1 MSLVALALPTASEKQ
16 VLLDMSALDYSLLFI
31 YFAFVLAIGAAVRR
45 SVKSSSDFLQAGRA
59 LPAWI
64 AGLAFIAANLG
75 ATEILGF
82 AANGAQ
88 YGWASVHYYWIGA
101 IPAMVFLGIVMMPF
115 YYGSKVR
122 SVPEYLKARYNNQTH
137 LVNAASF
144 ALSAVLIAGV
154 NLYSLAIVL
163 RALLGWSLPLA
174 IFVAAIFV
182 LMYILVGGLTG
193 AVYNEVL
200 QFFVILAGLIPLTV
214 VAVAVV
220 GGPQEM
226 MERLSHY
233 PEYWTHPWSGTAI
246 SPETAE
252 PNPIGNWVGI
262 VLGQAFILSFGYW
275 TTNFAEV
282 QRAMSARNL
291 NSARRAPIIGAFP
304 KIFIP
309 FIVLVPGIV
318 AALIIPGLGTEEAL
332 AENPNLT
339 YTNAIPILM
348 GELLPT
354 GVLGVAVTGLVA
366 AFMAG
371 MAANVSSFN
380 TVMTYDI
387 VQGYIAKNKPDS
399 FYLNFGRIITIVGV
413 FIGIATAF
421 IAAQYNN
428 INEYLQT
435 LFSFFQAPVFVT
447 FILGMFWRRTS
458 AQGGFWGLIS
468 GTAAAGFVWIYSL
481 VEPRLLPQLVRAGH
495 VDGHRRRRG
504 RPVGHRHRHQVHRP
518 QAGVR
523 AGRAR
528 EGPGDPRCLRRR
540 RGCLVPIPRVPGHL
554 RHCSGNVDVRPVPLL
569 LTVPS
574 RRPRCHPPASRPDC
588 WTCGSS
594 SR

>member
-1 MSLVALALPTASEKQ
+1 
-16 VLLDMSALDYSLLFI
+16 
-31 YFAFVLAIGAAVRR
+31 
-45 SVKSSSDFLQAGRA
+45 
-59 LPAWI
+59 
-64 AGLAFIAANLG
+64 
-75 ATEILGF
+75 
-82 AANGAQ
+82 
-88 YGWASVHYYWIGA
+88 
-101 IPAMVFLGIVMMPF
+101 
-115 YYGSKVR
+115 
-122 SVPEYLKARYNNQTH
+122 
-137 LVNAASF
+137 
-144 ALSAVLIAGV
+144 
-154 NLYSLAIVL
+154 
-163 RALLGWSLPLA
+163 
-174 IFVAAIFV
+174 V

-481 VEPRLLPQLVRAGH
+481 VNPDFFRSSFEQAMWMGIVAAAVDLWVTVIVTRFTAPKPESELVGLVKGLEIRD
-495 VDGHRRRRG
+495 VSD
-504 RPVGHRHRHQVHRP
+504 VGEVSWYR
-518 QAGVR
+518 
-523 AGRAR
+523 
-528 EGPGDPRCLRRR
+528 
-540 RGCLVPIPRVPGHL
+540 
-554 RHCSGNVDVRPVPLL
+554 S
-569 LTVPS
+569 
-574 RRPRCHPPASRPDC
+574 PAFLGTFAIVLAMSMY
-588 WTCGSS
+588 GLFLFF
-594 SR
+594 